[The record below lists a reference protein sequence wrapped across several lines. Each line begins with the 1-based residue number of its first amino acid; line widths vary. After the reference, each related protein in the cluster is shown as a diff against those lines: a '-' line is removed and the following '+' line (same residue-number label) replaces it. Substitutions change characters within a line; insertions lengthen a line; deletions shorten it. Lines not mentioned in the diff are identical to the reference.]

1 MSGRLTVGMGFP
13 RARIRAPRSIGS
25 VYPDA
30 RIPDSHAGVMRMTA
44 GDSSK
49 ENPRHTKENPRHRT
63 QGTHKCVPS
72 LAPSTFCNETR
83 KSVLHSLLFRALY
96 S

>member
-1 MSGRLTVGMGFP
+1 MSGRPIVGMGFP

-30 RIPDSHAGVMRMTA
+30 CIPDSHAGIIRMTV

-49 ENPRHTKENPRHRT
+49 ENPRRTKENPRHRAKG
-63 QGTHKCVPS
+63 QGQ
-72 LAPSTFCNETR
+72 
-83 KSVLHSLLFRALY
+83 
-96 S
+96 